1 MNADLKYVSSWLIA
15 NKLTLNVIKTVHMV
29 VGSRQRLATLEGDL
43 KLQIDGTFLKGVQV
57 TQCLGVQMDENLTW
71 EKHAEYIIQ
80 KGACNIS
87 ILRKVA
93 PILSLDNK
101 IAIYRSII
109 EPYFNYC
116 CLVWDGLSE
125 TLSNKLQRLQNRAAR
140 VITGLPYTVRSTE
153 IRKQLGWSS
162 LSEMRSQQKAIMMYK
177 IVNDLAPSYM
187 ADMFTSQYGSQVH
200 SLRNSAFNFEI
211 PNARTEPY
219 RNSFAFTGAK
229 IWNELPED
237 FKTAPSLNAF
247 KRKIKS

>member
-1 MNADLKYVSSWLIA
+1 M
-15 NKLTLNVIKTVHMV
+15 
-29 VGSRQRLATLEGDL
+29 
-43 KLQIDGTFLKGVQV
+43 
-57 TQCLGVQMDENLTW
+57 
-71 EKHAEYIIQ
+71 
-80 KGACNIS
+80 
-87 ILRKVA
+87 
-93 PILSLDNK
+93 SLDNK
-101 IAIYRSII
+101 IAIYRSIT

-187 ADMFTSQYGSQVH
+187 ADMFTSQYGSQVY
-200 SLRNSAFNFEI
+200 SLRNSTFNFEI

-219 RNSFAFTGAK
+219 RNSFAFTRAK

-247 KRKIKS
+247 KRKIKSYNFDIDNTKIFSTLSTLS